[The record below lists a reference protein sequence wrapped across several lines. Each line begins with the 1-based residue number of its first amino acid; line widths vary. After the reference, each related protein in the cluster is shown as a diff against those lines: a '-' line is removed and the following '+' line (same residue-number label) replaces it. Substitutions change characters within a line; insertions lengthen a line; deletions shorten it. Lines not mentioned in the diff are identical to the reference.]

1 LEPSIN
7 KEGNYNPIE
16 LFCNEVAANALMPK
30 EFIEN
35 LDKKAFEN
43 AKEVFKNAKI
53 IGVSSFALIVRALNL
68 NIISLNSYKKLKV
81 EADYEYNEFLKREA
95 EKKARQK
102 EKEKTGGPN
111 YFLLQLN
118 RNSRLFTQTVLDA
131 FRGGYIEPTQAS
143 NLLNVKVNKFPK
155 LEAQMYR

>member
-1 LEPSIN
+1 
-7 KEGNYNPIE
+7 
-16 LFCNEVAANALMPK
+16 
-30 EFIEN
+30 
-35 LDKKAFEN
+35 LD
-43 AKEVFKNAKI
+43 
-53 IGVSSFALIVRALNL
+53 
-68 NIISLNSYKKLKV
+68 SYKKLKI
-81 EADYEYNEFLKREA
+81 EADFDYNEFLKREA

-102 EKEKTGGPN
+102 EKERTGGPN

>member
-1 LEPSIN
+1 
-7 KEGNYNPIE
+7 
-16 LFCNEVAANALMPK
+16 M
-30 EFIEN
+30 
-35 LDKKAFEN
+35 
-43 AKEVFKNAKI
+43 
-53 IGVSSFALIVRALNL
+53 
-68 NIISLNSYKKLKV
+68 NSYKKLKV
-81 EADYEYNEFLKREA
+81 EADFEYNEFLKREA

-102 EKEKTGGPN
+102 EKEKKGGPN